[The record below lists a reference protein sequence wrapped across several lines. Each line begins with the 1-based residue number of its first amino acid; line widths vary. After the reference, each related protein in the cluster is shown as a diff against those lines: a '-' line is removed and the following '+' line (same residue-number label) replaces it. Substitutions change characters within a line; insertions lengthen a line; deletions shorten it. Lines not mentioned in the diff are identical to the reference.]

1 MSNVHWGPH
10 AVFLCDRME
19 QKRSHARH
27 PGGRCSGRKTWG
39 VWPPTL
45 PRRCPQTSVPQQ
57 FPHPLSPW
65 GRFRVM
71 VSIVKPTAVVSP
83 IYISSPGGRLG
94 AEEDSHSSRYDSD
107 HSDVC
112 ALNSSDYIRESGWQS
127 DDSVPHN
134 WHGPTAGLIG
144 TLPANPRCAG
154 MQLLPGTPPTTAGS
168 SLFAHV
174 Q

>member
-10 AVFLCDRME
+10 AVSLCDRME

-71 VSIVKPTAVVSP
+71 VSIVKPTGVVSP
-83 IYISSPGGRLG
+83 INISSPGGRLG
-94 AEEDSHSSRYDSD
+94 AEEDSHSSRYSGSRGSD
-107 HSDVC
+107 WNRDTSQIW
-112 ALNSSDYIRESGWQS
+112 ALLTWCKKKRVEEDNISNNQ
-127 DDSVPHN
+127 V
-134 WHGPTAGLIG
+134 AK
-144 TLPANPRCAG
+144 
-154 MQLLPGTPPTTAGS
+154 TTS
-168 SLFAHV
+168 RY
-174 Q
+174 